1 MNSLIKGFSQALIV
15 FGIILLIIFSGF
27 DLEIFGTGVK
37 INGLYYVFMSVVL
50 GLGLWLYLNR
60 HRFDKF

>member
-1 MNSLIKGFSQALIV
+1 MNGLIKGFSLALII
-15 FGIILLIIFSGF
+15 FGIILLIIFAGF
-27 DLEIFGTGVK
+27 DLELFGGGVK
-37 INGLYYVFMSVVL
+37 INGLYYVFMSVLL